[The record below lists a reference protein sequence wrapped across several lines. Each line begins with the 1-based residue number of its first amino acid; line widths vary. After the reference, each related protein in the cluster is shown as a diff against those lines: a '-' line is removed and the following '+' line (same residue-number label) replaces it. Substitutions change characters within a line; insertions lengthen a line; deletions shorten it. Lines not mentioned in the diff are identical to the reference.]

1 MKRSTRI
8 VLGVISVLAVAVCA
22 VCIFFIVQF
31 YRGKALSDRL
41 GSGVSSGIISTAL
54 TDPNDPTRYMTSSV
68 DFDELQAMIDRARKE
83 GDK

>member
-41 GSGVSSGIISTAL
+41 GSGVSSAIISTAL

-68 DFDELQAMIDRARKE
+68 DFDELPGHERRGLRLD
-83 GDK
+83 

>member
-41 GSGVSSGIISTAL
+41 GRSAGKWQVKL
-54 TDPNDPTRYMTSSV
+54 WCKP
-68 DFDELQAMIDRARKE
+68 F
-83 GDK
+83 